1 MWAYLSRTKYEY
13 SHAMAQVVKEAW
25 NKILNNHE
33 WMRLLSY
40 MLQRESAMSK
50 KQFNYERDLA
60 KNNISSI
67 NICKHNFKAESFQIM
82 T

>member
-1 MWAYLSRTKYEY
+1 
-13 SHAMAQVVKEAW
+13 
-25 NKILNNHE
+25 
-33 WMRLLSY
+33 MRLLSY

>member
-1 MWAYLSRTKYEY
+1 
-13 SHAMAQVVKEAW
+13 MAQVVKEAW

-33 WMRLLSY
+33 RMRLLNH

-50 KQFNYERDLA
+50 KQFNYDGDLA

-67 NICKHNFKAESFQIM
+67 SICKHKFKAESF
-82 T
+82 